1 MTVQRAGNSY
11 LTSLLTESLLFPG
24 QKTYYSSHRRL
35 PYFCSKNLPLSYE
48 DRMGTPVSYRM

>member
-35 PYFCSKNLPLSYE
+35 PYFCYKNLP
-48 DRMGTPVSYRM
+48 